1 MSTLLTLAL
10 RPFLDPIPMERH
22 WYLLLFPMALGI
34 SIAYKSVRV
43 VDVRKFWGPAL
54 VMTVQISAGM
64 IALGAFT
71 FVFVQYIL
79 PAIVLR

>member
-1 MSTLLTLAL
+1 MSTLTLAML
-10 RPFLDPIPMERH
+10 RPFLDPLPWESY

-43 VDVRKFWGPAL
+43 VDMKKFWPPVL
-54 VMTVQISAGM
+54 VMTVQIAAGM

-79 PAIVLR
+79 PAIVLK